1 MRIRSTFTDTTC
13 VAIWL
18 AFIVLLLPAAHAVQT
33 EKQPR
38 FNGSYWVEEVT
49 VGRMEARLRFTC
61 EIYNVGQAEVRV
73 DRLWL
78 ANPANTDDPYAVF
91 TGAAL
96 SMREKLRLSRAIT
109 VPLSEYRRWE
119 QGRAATLF
127 LKVRDRGGG
136 LPRIPFRVDLD
147 RRKPPIE

>member
-1 MRIRSTFTDTTC
+1 MGKRTSSGLPRRTVLGLAV
-13 VAIWL
+13 VA
-18 AFIVLLLPAAHAVQT
+18 LLLPATRALET

-49 VGRMEARLRFTC
+49 VGRMDARLRFTC

-73 DRLWL
+73 DRFWL
-78 ANPANTDDPYAVF
+78 ANPANTDDPYARF
-91 TGAAL
+91 TGATLA
-96 SMREKLRLSRAIT
+96 MREKLRLSRVIT

-127 LKVRDRGGG
+127 LEVRDWGGG
-136 LPRIPFRVDLD
+136 LPRVPFRVDLD
-147 RRKPPIE
+147 RRKPPVE

>member
-1 MRIRSTFTDTTC
+1 MRNRFGTGGRGRIALGLAVTF
-13 VAIWL
+13 
-18 AFIVLLLPAAHAVQT
+18 LLLPAAWAVKT

-38 FNGSYWVEEVT
+38 FNGSYWIEEVT
-49 VGRMEARLRFTC
+49 VGRMDAKLTFAC

-73 DRLWL
+73 DRFWL

-91 TGAAL
+91 TGTVLA
-96 SMREKLRLSRAIT
+96 MREKLRLSRKIT

-127 LKVRDRGGG
+127 LEVRDWGGG
-136 LPRIPFRVDLD
+136 LPRVPFRVELE
-147 RRKPPIE
+147 RRKPPVE